1 MTQYAS
7 IMGGI
12 MRQYGGIGLRRL
24 MIFAACIL
32 LLAAIPVRANGALG
46 AGARGEAVKRMQARL
61 NELNYLA
68 DAADGIFGERTG
80 AALAAFQRAHAL
92 PPTGTADGDTLE
104 ALYMPDAA
112 PAPRALKKGD
122 KGDDVAALQ
131 GRLRHYG
138 FLAGAVD
145 GMYGS
150 STQRAVKDFQ
160 HHLAEQ
166 GQAVEATGAADLG
179 TMALLNDPNYQ
190 PYLSDLARFATGE
203 AVRRLQARLIALGYM
218 EGEPGGIFDEYTEAA
233 ATAFEGAC
241 GLPLTGVAGREFHAL
256 LYREDAPRSPYPVP
270 RTLTKG
276 DNGASVQ
283 RIQQRLIDLG
293 MLYGVAGK
301 QYDDAMEQALERLAE
316 HLTALEVNW
325 AGEFTDLRTLSVA
338 TQQRL
343 LDGALP
349 AYRADVGLGS
359 KGAQA
364 LRVQRRLNAL
374 GYLLHRMVDG
384 RFGKSSVAALK
395 AFQQA
400 NGLKD
405 DGKAGALTQNLL
417 FGPDAVENKTPW
429 RLRVSLEDQKTYAY
443 RLGEDGEYRL
453 ERTMICSTGLL
464 DEWTPR
470 GVFLKTGQQ
479 EKWHY
484 FSKYYVWGR
493 YTYYIDGDIMFHSV
507 LFSSRDEASVN
518 PTSVALLGR
527 RASHGCVR
535 LSVEDAKWLYETCPK
550 GTIVIVE

>member
-1 MTQYAS
+1 
-7 IMGGI
+7 
-12 MRQYGGIGLRRL
+12 
-24 MIFAACIL
+24 
-32 LLAAIPVRANGALG
+32 
-46 AGARGEAVKRMQARL
+46 
-61 NELNYLA
+61 
-68 DAADGIFGERTG
+68 
-80 AALAAFQRAHAL
+80 
-92 PPTGTADGDTLE
+92 
-104 ALYMPDAA
+104 
-112 PAPRALKKGD
+112 
-122 KGDDVAALQ
+122 
-131 GRLRHYG
+131 
-138 FLAGAVD
+138 
-145 GMYGS
+145 
-150 STQRAVKDFQ
+150 
-160 HHLAEQ
+160 
-166 GQAVEATGAADLG
+166 
-179 TMALLNDPNYQ
+179 
-190 PYLSDLARFATGE
+190 
-203 AVRRLQARLIALGYM
+203 
-218 EGEPGGIFDEYTEAA
+218 
-233 ATAFEGAC
+233 
-241 GLPLTGVAGREFHAL
+241 
-256 LYREDAPRSPYPVP
+256 
-270 RTLTKG
+270 
-276 DNGASVQ
+276 
-283 RIQQRLIDLG
+283 
-293 MLYGVAGK
+293 
-301 QYDDAMEQALERLAE
+301 LERLAE

-325 AGEFTDLRTLSVA
+325 ADEFTDLRTLSVA